1 MTVAGGS
8 TQLAAA
14 ALDGRPRANER
25 RVPTPII
32 MVHGAFCAGWVF
44 DDFRRPFE
52 RAGHPVLAPDLPGH
66 EEDAPAFAT
75 VGLSMRDYA
84 AAITNVCAAQPT
96 PPVLIGH
103 SLGGLVAQMVA
114 AKTPVEALILLAPS
128 APWGVP
134 GITMEEGISAVS
146 LYALGPFWIQAVDP
160 DYESAKRYL
169 FDHLPR
175 DERRAVFG
183 RMTAES
189 GRALWET
196 LNWWLDPLAT
206 TLVPSGSVTAPV
218 LAIVGGRDLIHPAAT
233 VRTTASRL
241 GGETRVLPAMGHWL
255 VGEPG
260 WAEVAELC
268 LTWLAGRRAL
278 NAA

>member
-1 MTVAGGS
+1 
-8 TQLAAA
+8 
-14 ALDGRPRANER
+14 
-25 RVPTPII
+25 

-44 DDFRRPFE
+44 ENFRGPFE
-52 RAGHPVLAPDLPGH
+52 NAGHAVVAPDLPGR
-66 EEDAPAFAT
+66 EAGAPAFAT
-75 VGLSMRDYA
+75 AGLSMRDFA
-84 AAITNVCAAQPT
+84 DAIVAVCEAQPE

-114 AKTPVEALILLAPS
+114 SKAQIEALILLAPS

-134 GITMEEGISAVS
+134 GATMDEGISAVS
-146 LYALGPFWIQAVDP
+146 LYSLGPYWLQAIDP

-169 FDHLPR
+169 FDHLPPE
-175 DERRAVFG
+175 ERRAIFA

-206 TLVPSGSVTAPV
+206 TLVTAGAVKAPV

-233 VRTTASRL
+233 VKTTSARL
-241 GGETRVLPAMGHWL
+241 GGDTRVLPAMGHWL
-255 VGEPG
+255 VGEAG
-260 WAEVAELC
+260 WAEVAEIC
-268 LTWLAGRRAL
+268 LTWLGDEKKL
-278 NAA
+278 SAA